1 METDEAHVRD
11 ILRVLCRHGITR
23 PQLAL
28 LHLVLAA
35 GDQGVGSAAVRE
47 MLGFGPSQHRGLMA
61 SLSKR
66 VNQTPRELQ
75 QHDKPGNDLLLEVD
89 WTGGHMTRG
98 VRPGLMEASWRLFEL
113 NALPQPRV
121 AEAM

>member
-1 METDEAHVRD
+1 MKLDEAHVRD

-35 GDQGVGSAAVRE
+35 GGEGIGSAAVRE
-47 MLGFGPSQHRGLMA
+47 VLGFDPSQHRGLMA

-89 WTGGHMTRG
+89 WTGSHMTHG
-98 VRPGLMEASWRLFEL
+98 VPPGLMEAIWSLFEL
-113 NALPQPRV
+113 NELPQPRV